1 MEQSEDNAK
10 VEADADV
17 EPTGVEPTGAESA
30 GVEPTDIDRTDI
42 DSEKD
47 GITRGEL
54 LKAAAVAAPGVL
66 LSGPAAAVAA
76 RTRPRGRGAAKGN
89 PIEGMNVL
97 VFLTDQ
103 QRAVQHF
110 PPGWSKRNM
119 PGLTQLQEHG
129 MTFENAFTN
138 ACMCSPARSTL
149 MSGYFPAQHGVK
161 YTLETDMP
169 ASEYP
174 QVELATSFKN
184 PATVVAAAGYT
195 PVYKGKFHCVK
206 PANGSTWVPSDVN
219 KYGFTRWDPP
229 DAGADQSIPEEGGGN
244 YDNDG
249 RFMNSQGTPEAGTE
263 GAVQYL
269 SSTAAQS
276 QPFFMVVS
284 LVNPHDVL
292 FYPSTYTEGGY
303 EDSWLE
309 GEIGPP
315 ATANENLSRK
325 PTVQAEF
332 LKLFNLSGPI
342 PTPKMKRNYLN
353 FYGNLMKS
361 SDAYLVKLLDTLKK
375 TGLLQNTLVIATADH
390 GEMGTT
396 HGGMRQK
403 NFNFYEEAIRVPLV
417 YSNPRLFKRPRTNRA
432 LVSHVD
438 FLPTLAS
445 LVGAPASARSAWQG
459 VDYSEQVLSGSPK
472 PSQDY
477 TVFTYD
483 DWQSG
488 QSRGPYP
495 KPPNHVVSIREQRY
509 KLARYYDA
517 NGKVPDQWEMYD
529 LKSDPLERVNL
540 AYRNHKRTPE
550 QERQYKRLRRK
561 LAEVEK
567 TRLQPLS

>member
-1 MEQSEDNAK
+1 MPGETK
-10 VEADADV
+10 
-17 EPTGVEPTGAESA
+17 GK
-30 GVEPTDIDRTDI
+30 DRPP
-42 DSEKD
+42 EEERRED

-54 LKAAAVAAPGVL
+54 LKAAAATAAAAALG
-66 LSGPAAAVAA
+66 GPAAAARAASEKPARA
-76 RTRPRGRGAAKGN
+76 RTSRAAN
-89 PIEGMNVL
+89 IAGMNVL

-119 PGLTQLQEHG
+119 PGLTRLQQHG
-129 MTFENAFTN
+129 MTFDNAFTN

-169 ASEYP
+169 APEYP
-174 QVELATSFKN
+174 QVELATTFKN
-184 PATVVAAAGYT
+184 PASVVAAAGYT
-195 PVYKGKFHCVK
+195 PVYKGKFHCNK

-219 KYGFTRWDPP
+219 QYGFTRWDPP
-229 DAGADQSIPEEGGGN
+229 DAGANQDVSEEGGGT

-249 RFMNSQGTPEAGTE
+249 RFMNSQGTAAEGTE

-269 SSTAAQS
+269 QSSASQS
-276 QPFFMVVS
+276 QPFLMFVS

-292 FYPSTYTEGGY
+292 FYPATYTSGGY
-303 EDSWLE
+303 DESWLD
-309 GEIGPP
+309 GEIEPP
-315 ATANENLSRK
+315 ATAGEDLATK

-332 LKLFNLSGPI
+332 LRLFNLSGPI
-342 PTPKMKRNYLN
+342 PTKRMKRNYLN

-361 SDAYLVKLLDTLKK
+361 SDAYLVKVLDTLQEK
-375 TGLLQNTLVIATADH
+375 GLLENTLVIATADH

-396 HGGMRQK
+396 HGGLRQK
-403 NFNFYEEAIRVPLV
+403 NFNFYEESIRVPLV
-417 YSNPRLFKRPRTNRA
+417 YSNPRLFKRAETNHS

-445 LVGAPASARSAWQG
+445 LVGAPESARASWQG
-459 VDYSEQVLSGSPK
+459 IDYSDQILSRSPR
-472 PSQDY
+472 PSQTY

-488 QSRGPYP
+488 QARGPYP

-509 KLARYYDA
+509 KLARYYDVEGRA
-517 NGKVPDQWEMYD
+517 PDQWEMYD
-529 LKSDPLERVNL
+529 LKADPLERKNL
-540 AYRNHKRTPE
+540 AYKGHKRTSVQNRE
-550 QERQYKRLRRK
+550 YKRLRRK